1 VVGNESERH
10 KRYKKRLADICRARG
25 FRAIG
30 DNDDEAYV
38 FRNGD
43 SFPYFLDVYAS
54 NGERDIAVEVDGY
67 KGHNSRRRIL
77 RDKHRTNE
85 LKDIVYNLEVYRFA
99 FFQLKGMDDE
109 TIALEL
115 GLKGG
120 NN

>member
-99 FFQLKGMDDE
+99 FFQLRGMDDE